1 MESRESS
8 HHIARNARIGLVLF
22 VIYVVFYAAFVWL
35 SAFRPAVMAKPFIG
49 GVNLAVC
56 YGLGLIIA
64 AFVLAII
71 YMLLCDDAA
80 EGSEGESK

>member
-1 MESRESS
+1 MESPQNAGP
-8 HHIARNARIGLVLF
+8 HIARNARIGLILF

-56 YGLGLIIA
+56 YGFGLIIA

-80 EGSEGESK
+80 EGDAK